1 MNIDN
6 KNIQNELIYFKEE
19 VLKDIKIEISKMST
33 KIDNQRDSVFNQI
46 SLFEKKIALMSDR
59 IIAMSNKI

>member
-1 MNIDN
+1 MKILKIKMNIDN

-46 SLFEKKIALMSDR
+46 SLFEKK
-59 IIAMSNKI
+59 

>member
-46 SLFEKKIALMSDR
+46 SLFEKKNSFNVR
-59 IIAMSNKI
+59 